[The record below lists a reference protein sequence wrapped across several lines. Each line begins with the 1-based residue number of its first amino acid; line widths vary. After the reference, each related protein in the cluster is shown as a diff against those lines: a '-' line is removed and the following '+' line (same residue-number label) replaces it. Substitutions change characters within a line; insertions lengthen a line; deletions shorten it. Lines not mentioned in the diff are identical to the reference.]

1 MEDDYLLEDE
11 DDIYE
16 GDYYPQEESDE
27 DEDDI
32 GSSRDL
38 DEPTKTDTSGYKG
51 KIGPDELWLITAYDD
66 IVAAGNKNKE
76 KFETIQGSIIDA
88 ATTIVRA
95 NPKHTAEATI
105 GHIVQELFQKQGH
118 HRMVNSIYTPDTP
131 LRGEDVDFDLNDDD
145 DSKFNRRFS
154 QEAKDQVTR
163 FVGYLASR
171 DLSKDSTNSKNRK
184 LRQLPAFIIF
194 LFSSGMY
201 DLIINCPTMPKE
213 YSEQIDRAMEKIIQS
228 KYDIVEDLAKE
239 YEKAGRQKV
248 ADRVRKM
255 QLAWFQKEPM
265 EIRTSSQYADLNLTY
280 DDVVI
285 YRTYRNKF
293 TNTSK
298 AITQDVISDLIEVYV
313 YDKGVYVK
321 LKDKTR
327 SDAIADVKQLWLKWS
342 KENPI
347 EDSNLAEKIVWND
360 LNSVE
365 S

>member
-1 MEDDYLLEDE
+1 
-11 DDIYE
+11 
-16 GDYYPQEESDE
+16 
-27 DEDDI
+27 
-32 GSSRDL
+32 
-38 DEPTKTDTSGYKG
+38 
-51 KIGPDELWLITAYDD
+51 
-66 IVAAGNKNKE
+66 
-76 KFETIQGSIIDA
+76 
-88 ATTIVRA
+88 
-95 NPKHTAEATI
+95 
-105 GHIVQELFQKQGH
+105 
-118 HRMVNSIYTPDTP
+118 MVNSIYTPDTP
-131 LRGEDVDFDLNDDD
+131 LLGEDIDMDLNDDD
-145 DSKFNRRFS
+145 DSKFNKRFS
-154 QEAKDQVTR
+154 QEAKDQIAR
-163 FVGYLASR
+163 FVEYLASR

-184 LRQLPAFIIF
+184 MRQLPAFIIF

-213 YSEQIDRAMEKIIQS
+213 YSEQIDRAMQKIIQS

-239 YEKAGRQKV
+239 YEKAGRYKV

-265 EIRTSSQYADLNLTY
+265 EIRTASQYADLDLTY

-285 YRTYRNKF
+285 YRQYRNKF

-327 SDAIADVKQLWLKWS
+327 SDAIADVKQVWLKWA
-342 KENPI
+342 KANPI

-365 S
+365 

>member
-16 GDYYPQEESDE
+16 GAYPQEP
-27 DEDDI
+27 EDDEED
-32 GSSRDL
+32 DL
-38 DEPTKTDTSGYKG
+38 GGPDTSESQKKDTSGYKG
-51 KIGPDELWLITAYDD
+51 KISQNELWLITAYDD
-66 IVAAGNKNKE
+66 IVAAGSKNKE
-76 KFETIQGSIIDA
+76 KFESIQGSIIDA
-88 ATTIVRA
+88 ATTIVSA
-95 NPKHTAEATI
+95 NPKHTAKATV

-131 LRGEDVDFDLNDDD
+131 LLGEDIDLDLNDDD
-145 DSKFNRRFS
+145 DSKFNKRFS
-154 QEAKDQVTR
+154 QEAKDQIAR
-163 FVGYLASR
+163 FVEYLASR
-171 DLSKDSTNSKNRK
+171 DLSKDSTNSRNRK
-184 LRQLPAFIIF
+184 MRQLPAFIIF

-213 YSEQIDRAMEKIIQS
+213 YSEQINRAMEKIIQS

-239 YEKAGRQKV
+239 YEKAGRYKV

-265 EIRTSSQYADLNLTY
+265 EIRTASQYSDLDLTY

-285 YRTYRNKF
+285 YRQYRNKF

-327 SDAIADVKQLWLKWS
+327 SDAIADVKQVWLKWA

>member
-16 GDYYPQEESDE
+16 SIYPQEPE
-27 DEDDI
+27 DEEDDDI
-32 GSSRDL
+32 GSSKDS
-38 DEPTKTDTSGYKG
+38 DEPVRTDTSGYKDR
-51 KIGPDELWLITAYDD
+51 ISQDELWLITAYDD

-76 KFETIQGSIIDA
+76 KFESLQGSIIDA

-118 HRMVNSIYTPDTP
+118 HRMVNSVYTPDTP
-131 LRGEDVDFDLNDDD
+131 LRGEDVDLDLNDDD

-154 QEAKDQVTR
+154 QEAKDQVSR
-163 FVGYLASR
+163 FVGYLAGR

-184 LRQLPAFIIF
+184 MRQLPAFIIF

-201 DLIINCPTMPKE
+201 DLIINCPTMPPE

-239 YEKAGRQKV
+239 YEAAGRQKV

-265 EIRTSSQYADLNLTY
+265 EIRTASQYADLGLTY

-327 SDAIADVKQLWLKWS
+327 SDAIADVKQLWLKWA

-347 EDSNLAEKIVWND
+347 ENSNLAEKIVWND

-365 S
+365 